1 MTVGDV
7 HTRER
12 NGVWE
17 NIVEGELDLK
27 WVFTDAAQ
35 AVANG
40 ERIAENL
47 GSSHVVES
55 SEDVDSQ
62 GVEVPPYV
70 QGA

>member
-17 NIVEGELDLK
+17 NIVEGELDRK
-27 WVFTDAAQ
+27 WVFTDASQ
-35 AVANG
+35 AIANG
-40 ERIAENL
+40 ERVAKDL
-47 GSSHVVES
+47 RSSHLVHS
-55 SEDVDSQ
+55 SEDSDTQ